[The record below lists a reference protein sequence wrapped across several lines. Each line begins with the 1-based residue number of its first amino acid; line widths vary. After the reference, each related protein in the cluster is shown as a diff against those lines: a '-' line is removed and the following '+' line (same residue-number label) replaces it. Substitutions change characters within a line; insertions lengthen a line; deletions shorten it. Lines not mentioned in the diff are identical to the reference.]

1 MAGLDPAIHESR
13 GKTDVDA
20 RDKPGHDGV
29 NQAKQSNKYKH
40 PDTPMA
46 LVLTEEQSMLR
57 DSARGLIS
65 DKAPVAHL
73 RQLRDSRDATGFS
86 RDLWKT
92 FAEMGFAGLLV
103 PEEFGGSGLG
113 CVEAGVVMEEIGR
126 NLTPSPFLSTAVVAA
141 SALSRGGS
149 KAQRGEYL
157 PKIASGN
164 LIAALALDEGAKHR
178 PLHTAMQ
185 AVRAGNGFR
194 LNGAKALVVD
204 GHVADLLIV
213 AARSAGQA
221 GDRDG
226 LTLFLVDPRSKGI
239 AVERTIMVDSHNAA
253 RIDFDNVEV
262 TADSVLGD
270 VDGGFALLDGLL
282 DIGRGAVA
290 SEMLGLSEEV
300 FGRTVAY
307 LKERKQFGKAIGEF
321 QALQH
326 RAAQLYIDIE
336 ITRAAVLKALQ
347 ALDADVA
354 GAASAVAVAKA
365 RAGTTATRAVQ
376 EGVQMHGG
384 MGMTDQFDIGF
395 FMKRARVCEELFG
408 DANFHA
414 EQLAMSRGY

>member
-1 MAGLDPAIHESR
+1 
-13 GKTDVDA
+13 
-20 RDKPGHDGV
+20 
-29 NQAKQSNKYKH
+29 
-40 PDTPMA
+40 MA

-73 RQLRDSRDATGFS
+73 RQLRDTRDATGFS
-86 RDLWKT
+86 RELWKT

-226 LTLFLVDPRSKGI
+226 LTLFLVDPRAKGI

-282 DIGRGAVA
+282 AIGRGAVA

-408 DANFHA
+408 DTNYHA

>member
-1 MAGLDPAIHESR
+1 
-13 GKTDVDA
+13 
-20 RDKPGHDGV
+20 
-29 NQAKQSNKYKH
+29 
-40 PDTPMA
+40 MA

-65 DKAPVAHL
+65 DKAPVSHM
-73 RQLRDSRDATGFS
+73 RQLRDAKDATGFS
-86 RDLWKT
+86 RELWKS

-103 PEEFGGSGLG
+103 PEEFGGSALG

-126 NLTPSPFLSTAVVAA
+126 TLMPSPFLSTAVLAA

-149 KAQRGEYL
+149 AAQKAEHL
-157 PKIASGN
+157 PKISSGE
-164 LIAALALDEGAKHR
+164 LIAALAVDEGAKHR
-178 PLHTAMQ
+178 PLQTALK
-185 AVRAGNGFR
+185 AVRSGNGFR
-194 LNGAKALVVD
+194 LSGSKALVVD
-204 GHVADLLIV
+204 GHVAGLLIV
-213 AARSAGQA
+213 AARSAGAA
-221 GDRDG
+221 GESNG
-226 LTLFLVDPRSKGI
+226 ITLFLVDPTAKGI
-239 AVERTIMVDSHNAA
+239 ATERTIMVDAHNAA
-253 RIDFDNVEV
+253 RIEFTDVEV
-262 TADSVLGD
+262 DSDHVLGE
-270 VDGGFALLDGLL
+270 VDQGHALLEGVLNV
-282 DIGRGAVA
+282 GRGAVA
-290 SEMLGLSEEV
+290 SEMVGLSEEV
-300 FGRTVAY
+300 FGRTVNY

-347 ALDADVA
+347 TLDGNFDK
-354 GAASAVAVAKA
+354 AANAVAVAKA

-414 EQLAMSRGY
+414 DQLARMRNY